1 MVTHY
6 LFPLRT
12 KFFYTCMF
20 CCLFSL
26 FMIASLLFHAP
37 ADILIQQSLV
47 SSSLLSGEYLV
58 TAFAVAGIGSALC
71 CYLLARYFSRR
82 LSLVQRAI
90 QQLAS
95 GKLDIDLEIDGSDEL
110 SLLAS
115 QINQLACRLS
125 NERENMLL
133 SVIESLINALEAKD
147 TYTYSHSSEV
157 ADIALHIGQALH
169 LPDDQLFQINFAA
182 ILHDIGKIG
191 IPTPILNKPEPL
203 TDEEWDMIKQ
213 HPVIGARI
221 IAGIPFLSHVSDII
235 LHHHAR
241 WDGTGYPS
249 SLAGTDIPLGS
260 RIIAVADSYQAMT
273 STRPYRESISHQ
285 EAIRQLTR
293 NAATQFDPDIIAIF
307 IKLYANKY
315 GSPA

>member
-1 MVTHY
+1 MAIEY

-20 CCLFSL
+20 CCVFSI
-26 FMIASLLFHAP
+26 FMIV
-37 ADILIQQSLV
+37 SLV
-47 SSSLLSGEYLV
+47 LHSPDTILTQQNQLPGPALSVEYLL

-71 CYLLARYFSRR
+71 CYLLSRYFSHR

-90 QQLAS
+90 QQLS
-95 GKLDIDLEIDGSDEL
+95 CGKLDIDLKIDGRDEL

-157 ADIALHIGQALH
+157 SDIALHIGQALH

-191 IPTPILNKPEPL
+191 IPTPILNKTGPL
-203 TDEEWDMIKQ
+203 SNEEWDMIKQ
-213 HPVIGARI
+213 HSVIGARI

-249 SLAGTDIPLGS
+249 DLAGTDIPLGS

-285 EAIRQLTR
+285 EAIRQLTL
-293 NAATQFDPDIIAIF
+293 NAATQFDPDIVAIF
-307 IKLYANKY
+307 VKLYANKY